1 MDLDINEEDLKS
13 FPDKFEDLSADF
25 ISQVLQE
32 EATEEGKTE
41 ASSVQVDFE
50 YLKHLD
56 SQELSSSE
64 EILAEARHTLT
75 CDGTDPSSEELKS
88 YPQAIPFP
96 TQCQTPE
103 LPTPSRECKEEL
115 WESGTEERE
124 EVSWREVANS
134 LEEALNH
141 TGSSVLPEGITW
153 RHKKRNK
160 RRVLNRKFK
169 KAKLA
174 SQSAGLPQT
183 PWNIWAPNIKRE
195 LERLPTMVAMN
206 FCDQIC
212 TLLRNAII
220 KTI

>member
-1 MDLDINEEDLKS
+1 MDLEITEEDLKS
-13 FPDKFEDLSADF
+13 FPDQFEDLSAEF
-25 ISQVLQE
+25 INQVFQE
-32 EATEEGKTE
+32 EATEEGKVL
-41 ASSVQVDFE
+41 ASDVQVDFE
-50 YLKHLD
+50 YLRHLD
-56 SQELSSSE
+56 SQEFSSSE

-75 CDGTDPSSEELKS
+75 CGGTDTSSEELNS
-88 YPQAIPFP
+88 YPQVVPFP
-96 TQCQTPE
+96 SQCQTPE
-103 LPTPSRECKEEL
+103 LPTPNRECEEEL
-115 WESGTEERE
+115 WESGTEKRE

-134 LEEALNH
+134 LEESLNH

-169 KAKLA
+169 KAKSA

-195 LERLPTMVAMN
+195 LERLPTMVAMS
-206 FCDQIC
+206 FCDKIC

-220 KTI
+220 KTN